1 MKILN
6 VIGTRPNFIKIAP
19 ILRAIERAPRGTHQ
33 APIQSVL
40 GHTGQHYDDEMSAVF
55 FADLRMPKPD
65 RILGVGPGSHGGQ
78 TAEIMHRFEPVI
90 LAERPDAV
98 LVVGDVNSTMA
109 CALTAAKCNV
119 RVVHVGAGLRS
130 FDRRMPEEINRVVT
144 DALAD
149 VLFTTEETANENLR
163 REGHPAEQI
172 FFVGNVMIDPLLSC
186 QQLAKR
192 STILDQLGLGEYRKP
207 GYAFATLHR
216 PSNVDVEPTLSRI
229 VRALAEL
236 ASDMPVILPAH
247 PRTRE
252 RIEAFDLSRYVCPV
266 TANNGR
272 LVDRPG
278 RISLLNPVGYLDCVR
293 MMSEAAL
300 VLTDSGGI
308 QEETTYLSIPC
319 LTLRDNTER
328 PITLT
333 AGTNILVGT
342 DPDRILT
349 CARAIVKNG
358 ARRAGIPPLWDGRAA
373 ERIVA
378 VLLDQL

>member
-1 MKILN
+1 MKILS
-6 VIGTRPNFIKIAP
+6 VVGTRPNFIKIAP
-19 ILRAIERAPRGTHQ
+19 ILRAIERTPRGAQQ

-40 GHTGQHYDDEMSAVF
+40 VHTGQHYDDEMSAVF
-55 FADLRMPKPD
+55 FADLQMPKPD
-65 RILGVGPGSHGGQ
+65 RILGVAPGSHGGQ

-119 RVVHVGAGLRS
+119 RVVHVEAGLRS

-149 VLFTTEETANENLR
+149 ILFTTEESANENLR

-172 FFVGNVMIDPLLSC
+172 FFVGNVMIDSLLSC
-186 QQLAKR
+186 LQSAKR
-192 STILDQLGLGEYRKP
+192 STILDQLGLGEDRKTD
-207 GYAFATLHR
+207 YAFATLHR
-216 PSNVDVEPTLSRI
+216 PGNVDAESTLRGI

-236 ASDMPVILPAH
+236 AVDMPVILPAH
-247 PRTRE
+247 PRTRA
-252 RIEAFDLSRYVCPV
+252 RIEAFDLSGYVCPA
-266 TANNGR
+266 TANAGR
-272 LVDRPG
+272 LVGRPG
-278 RISLLNPVGYLDCVR
+278 RVSLLNPLGYLDCVR
-293 MMSEAAL
+293 LMSEAAL

-308 QEETTYLSIPC
+308 QEETTCLGIPC
-319 LTLRDNTER
+319 LTLRENTER

-349 CARAIVKNG
+349 CARRIVKNG
-358 ARRAGIPPLWDGRAA
+358 AHRVGTPPLWDGHAA
-373 ERIVA
+373 ERVVA
-378 VLLDQL
+378 VLLEQL